1 MFKGQSGGSH
11 GIFDGRFAGYWNTGK
26 GSTWEGGVREAAFAY
41 WKGTI
46 PPGGRSAEVVSSL
59 DVFPTFSALARLPL
73 PAGVVYDGRDMSDV
87 LLTDGGRSRHD
98 VVFIYSQDPPPDR
111 GPAAARMGR
120 WKAHWSTMPG
130 LGGCSAP
137 ACTKVVYP
145 VGAPLLFDV
154 EADPSEAYPLSFPK
168 GTDVSP
174 AAGRSR
180 LPGAAGQGLPCGP
193 GYATPAEIAAAIVR
207 LVAARVAEMATFPSK
222 PTLVAPPDLSGEA
235 PGMYGVCCDRDP
247 YASAPNTSATCNCTV
262 Y

>member
-1 MFKGQSGGSH
+1 MHPLAPALRLPYLPLSRSTLSIKLLLFIMCFGRLCSVTAGPDMFKGQSGGSH

-26 GSTWEGGVREAAFAY
+26 GSTWEGGVRETAFAY

-120 WKAHWSTMPG
+120 WKAHWS
-130 LGGCSAP
+130 
-137 ACTKVVYP
+137 
-145 VGAPLLFDV
+145 
-154 EADPSEAYPLSFPK
+154 
-168 GTDVSP
+168 
-174 AAGRSR
+174 RSH
-180 LPGAAGQGLPCGP
+180 
-193 GYATPAEIAAAIVR
+193 
-207 LVAARVAEMATFPSK
+207 
-222 PTLVAPPDLSGEA
+222 
-235 PGMYGVCCDRDP
+235 
-247 YASAPNTSATCNCTV
+247 
-262 Y
+262 